1 MCFVQE
7 SALNDEGSFFCGTT
21 SPERFVLPWGLLLV
35 VEMLFPLPHP
45 SAYVQ
50 SLDGVGVYM

>member
-35 VEMLFPLPHP
+35 VEMLFNYNLIVDKT
-45 SAYVQ
+45 VQ
-50 SLDGVGVYM
+50 FSK